1 MRKVTPWIF
10 ALLALCSAVI
20 NTSFA
25 EEQELDRVAVIV
37 NEGVVL
43 ESEIQELINS
53 VRRNIEQQGGAVP
66 SDSALRTQ
74 AMERLILQS
83 IQMQMAE
90 RMGLR
95 VSDAQLDQVI
105 SSIATDNNM
114 PVDMMREQVV
124 AEGQDWEQYRETI
137 RREIVANEVQRA
149 SVQRRVYMSPQEVS
163 NLVRLMKEREAEDTE
178 YRVGQILISLTN
190 EQGEEDQ
197 AAALSRA
204 ERIVELLEEG
214 EDFAQLAI
222 TASSAANALEGGDMG
237 WQSLN
242 QLPTLFAE
250 AIEGAEAGDIF
261 GPLRSGVGYFILK
274 VEDTR
279 GAELVTSEEVRARH
293 ILIRPSVIL
302 SDERARTMLT
312 QFRERIQS
320 GEAEFAD
327 LAREHSADPGS
338 AANGGN
344 LGWADPEMY
353 VPEFRQRVVNM
364 ELNQL
369 SEPFR
374 TEHGWHIVEVLE
386 RRVQDVTDERM
397 ENQARQILFTRKYNE
412 EMDIWL
418 QEIRDDAYIEVK

>member
-43 ESEIQELINS
+43 ESEVQELISS
-53 VRRNIEQQGGAVP
+53 VRRNIEEQGGAAP

-105 SSIATDNNM
+105 SSIASENNI
-114 PVDMMREQVV
+114 PIDMMREQVV
-124 AEGQDWEQYRETI
+124 AEGQDWEQYRESI
-137 RREIVANEVQRA
+137 RREIAVNEVQRS
-149 SVQRRVYMSPQEVS
+149 SVQRRVYISPQEVN
-163 NLVRLMKEREAEDTE
+163 NLVNILKEREAEDTE
-178 YRVGQILISLTN
+178 YRVSQILISLLN
-190 EQGEEDQ
+190 EEGEEDQ

-204 ERIVELLEEG
+204 GRIVELLDEG
-214 EDFAQLAI
+214 QDFAQLAI

-250 AIEGAEAGDIF
+250 AIENAETGDVV

-302 SDERARTMLT
+302 SDDRARTMLT

-364 ELNQL
+364 DLNVL

-397 ENQARQILFTRKYNE
+397 QNQARQLLFTRKYNE

-418 QEIRDDAYIEVK
+418 QEIRDDAYIEIK